1 MFDIV
6 KQLLYNLIVKKRKG
20 EQKMRFDKNKVYA
33 FIGKIAVYGAI
44 YIIFEASLYWS
55 FLQGMTY

>member
-1 MFDIV
+1 M
-6 KQLLYNLIVKKRKG
+6 KRKIDS
-20 EQKMRFDKNKVYA
+20 KKVYA
-33 FIGKIAVYGAI
+33 FIGKIAIYGAI

>member
-1 MFDIV
+1 M
-6 KQLLYNLIVKKRKG
+6 KRRIDTK
-20 EQKMRFDKNKVYA
+20 KVYA